1 MAVKLDSRRRQL
13 ARIHIAQREL
23 GVQDVPYRD
32 LVERVAGV
40 RSCAKADTAGRNEV
54 IAELARLRTK
64 RERVATAKSAVVG
77 ASARAG
83 ALAAAA
89 PLQAALDASGRTW
102 EEAARL
108 ARRQFHTRLEWLRA
122 DQLAWLA
129 SALTVGVR

>member
-1 MAVKLDSRRRQL
+1 MAARRSPRNQQL

-23 GVQDVPYRD
+23 GVEDVPYRD

-40 RSCAKADTAGRNEV
+40 RSSGKADTAGRNAV
-54 IAELARLRTK
+54 IAELGRVRLK

-77 ASARAG
+77 ASVGASAR
-83 ALAAAA
+83 AAAA
-89 PLQAALDASGRTW
+89 PLQAVLEASGRTW

-108 ARRQFHTRLEWLRA
+108 ARRQFHTRLEWLRP

-129 SALTVGVR
+129 SALAVGTR